1 MKPSALYDQ
10 GEIVNFKL
18 KLTSE
23 LSYLV
28 YF

>member
-10 GEIVNFKL
+10 GDIVNFKL